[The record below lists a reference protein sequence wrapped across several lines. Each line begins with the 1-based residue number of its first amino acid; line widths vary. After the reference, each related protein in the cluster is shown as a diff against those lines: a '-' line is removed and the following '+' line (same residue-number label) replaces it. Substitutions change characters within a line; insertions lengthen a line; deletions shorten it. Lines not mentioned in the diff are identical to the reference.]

1 MPRGGGVAAWRAA
14 EATAAWS
21 AWGTVP
27 QRNGWEQ
34 NVPPFLDAGAA
45 GSYVDRTI
53 FTDDHHQFRATVA
66 RFVRDEVAP
75 HHEAWE
81 REGMVPRELWKKAG
95 EVGLLCTDVPGEY
108 GGGGVPDFRYNVI
121 VTEELARVGA
131 SGVGFP
137 LANDVIVPYL
147 LAHASD
153 EQKQRWLPA
162 MASGELISAIAMTEP
177 ATGSDLAAIG
187 TTAIRQD
194 DGSYLL
200 NGAKTFI
207 TNGILADLVIVV
219 AKTDPD
225 AKHGGI
231 SLLIVERG
239 MAGFSRGRKLDK
251 IGMHAQDTAELH
263 FDDVRVPATNL
274 LGDEGAGFLYLMRA
288 LPQERLSIAVG
299 AIAGAESAFEQTL
312 AYCKEREAFGRPIG
326 SFQHSRFVLA
336 EMKTKI
342 TIGRQFV
349 DRCIELHDAGEL
361 PVDEA
366 AMAKY
371 WTTDLL
377 GEVVDACVQLF
388 GGYGYMRE
396 YPIARA
402 FTDARV
408 QRIYGGTN
416 EIMKEIIGRSM
427 GV

>member
-1 MPRGGGVAAWRAA
+1 V
-14 EATAAWS
+14 E
-21 AWGTVP
+21 
-27 QRNGWEQ
+27 
-34 NVPPFLDAGAA
+34 
-45 GSYVDRTI
+45 RTI
-53 FTDDHHQFRATVA
+53 FSDEHHQFRATVA
-66 RFVRDEVAP
+66 RFVRDEIVP
-75 HHEAWE
+75 HHDAWE

-95 EVGLLCTDVPGEY
+95 EVGLLCTDVPTEY
-108 GGGGVPDFRYNVI
+108 GGGGVPDFRYNVV

-137 LANDVIVPYL
+137 LVNDVVVPYL
-147 LAHASD
+147 LAHATV
-153 EQKQRWLPA
+153 EQKRRWFPA
-162 MASGELISAIAMTEP
+162 MAAGELISAIAMTEP

-187 TTAIRQD
+187 TTAIRQE

-200 NGAKTFI
+200 NGSKTFI

-219 AKTDPD
+219 AKTDPV
-225 AKHGGI
+225 AKHGGM
-231 SLLIVERG
+231 SLLVVERG
-239 MAGFSRGRKLDK
+239 MEGFDRGRKLDK
-251 IGMHAQDTAELH
+251 IGMHAQDTAELV
-263 FDDVRVPATNL
+263 FDDVRVPAANL
-274 LGDEGAGFLYLMRA
+274 LGNEGEGFLYLMQA

-299 AIAGAESAFEQTL
+299 AIAGAEAALEQTL

-326 SFQHSRFVLA
+326 SFQNSRFVLA

-349 DRCIELHDAGEL
+349 DRCIELHDRDEL

-377 GEVVDACVQLF
+377 GEVVDGCLQLF

>member
-1 MPRGGGVAAWRAA
+1 V
-14 EATAAWS
+14 E
-21 AWGTVP
+21 
-27 QRNGWEQ
+27 
-34 NVPPFLDAGAA
+34 
-45 GSYVDRTI
+45 RTI
-53 FTDDHHQFRATVA
+53 FSDEHHQFRATVA

-75 HHEAWE
+75 YHDEWE
-81 REGMVPRELWKKAG
+81 RDGMVPRELWKKAG
-95 EVGLLCTDVPGEY
+95 ELGLLCTDVPTEY
-108 GGGGVPDFRYNVI
+108 GGGGVPDFRYNVV
-121 VTEELARVGA
+121 VTEELVKVGA
-131 SGVGFP
+131 SGVGIP
-137 LANDVIVPYL
+137 LHNDVIVPYL
-147 LAHASD
+147 LAHAND
-153 EQKQRWLPA
+153 EQKRRWLPA
-162 MASGELISAIAMTEP
+162 MASGELITAIAMTEP

-187 TTAIRQD
+187 TTAIRQE

-225 AKHGGI
+225 AKHGGM
-231 SLLIVERG
+231 SLLVVERG
-239 MAGFSRGRKLDK
+239 MEGFSRGRKLDK
-251 IGMHAQDTAELH
+251 IGMHAQDTAELV
-263 FDDVRVPATNL
+263 FEDVRVPPANL
-274 LGDEGAGFLYLMRA
+274 LGEEGKGFLYLMQA

-299 AIAGAESAFEQTL
+299 AIAGAESALEQTL

-326 SFQHSRFVLA
+326 SFQNSRFVLA
-336 EMKTKI
+336 EMRTEV

-349 DRCIELHDAGEL
+349 DRCIELHDRGEL

-377 GEVVDACVQLF
+377 GTVVDRCVQLF
-388 GGYGYMRE
+388 GGYGFMRE

-402 FTDARV
+402 FCDARV

-427 GV
+427 GI

>member
-1 MPRGGGVAAWRAA
+1 V
-14 EATAAWS
+14 E
-21 AWGTVP
+21 
-27 QRNGWEQ
+27 
-34 NVPPFLDAGAA
+34 
-45 GSYVDRTI
+45 RTI
-53 FTDDHHQFRATVA
+53 FGDEHEQFRATVA

-75 HHEAWE
+75 YHDDWE

-95 EVGLLCTDVPGEY
+95 SVGMLCTDVPTEY

-121 VTEELARVGA
+121 VTEELVKVGA

-147 LAHASD
+147 LAHATD
-153 EQKQRWLPA
+153 EQKQRWLPG
-162 MASGELISAIAMTEP
+162 MAAGELITAIAMTEP
-177 ATGSDLAAIG
+177 STGSDLAGIG
-187 TTAIRQD
+187 TTAIRQE
-194 DGSYLL
+194 DGSYLV
-200 NGAKTFI
+200 NGSKTFI
-207 TNGILADLVIVV
+207 TNGVLADLVIVV

-231 SLLIVERG
+231 SLLVVERG
-239 MAGFSRGRKLDK
+239 MEGFSRGRKLDK
-251 IGMHAQDTAELH
+251 IGMHAQDTAELV
-263 FDDVRVPATNL
+263 FEDVRLPASNL
-274 LGDEGAGFLYLMRA
+274 LGEEGQGFLYLMQA

-299 AIAGAESAFEQTL
+299 AIAGAEAALAQTL

-326 SFQHSRFVLA
+326 SFQNSRFVLA
-336 EMKTKI
+336 EMKTEV

-349 DRCIELHDAGEL
+349 DRCIELHDRGQL

-377 GEVVDACVQLF
+377 GTVVDRCLQLF

-402 FTDARV
+402 FCDARV